1 MLILVLDLAVLMFFW
16 INNQVPYFRLQLKEK
31 IEKLEKA
38 NLAQKPWQMSGEAGG
53 RKRPI
58 NSLLEE
64 DVSFDHTTTTGKKYI
79 QLVMKLNGG
88 SKSRPVLEKSACRR
102 SCGMPIFCQEKRGM
116 IC

>member
-1 MLILVLDLAVLMFFW
+1 MFFW
-16 INNQVPYFRLQLKEK
+16 INTQVPYFHLQLKEK

-53 RKRPI
+53 NRRPI

-64 DVSFDHTTTTGKKYI
+64 DVSFDHTTTTGKKIYTVKYNETQWWI
-79 QLVMKLNGG
+79 QI
-88 SKSRPVLEKSACRR
+88 PAVLEGSACRR
-102 SCGMPIFCQEKRGM
+102 SCGMSIFCQENRGM